1 MKNRK
6 GYLHLTALVLLALT
20 ATSGLKAQE
29 DTPELREQIGQVF
42 NSVRTRLTNAGR
54 FGIDSVRVTK
64 KTVTVYAGE
73 GSSYVPYRE
82 DNVAEIREGVKALLP
97 PEWQKRKLVLL
108 AEGKPLESYIP
119 IGMRSGKVREKTFR
133 TANGTPLT
141 TDRSLPVQPSKG
153 LQGRH
158 IAMWQSHGRY
168 YEQKL
173 DRWEW
178 QRARIFQTVEDL

>member
-97 PEWQKRKLVLL
+97 PAWQKRKIVLL
-108 AEGKPLESYIP
+108 AEG
-119 IGMRSGKVREKTFR
+119 
-133 TANGTPLT
+133 
-141 TDRSLPVQPSKG
+141 
-153 LQGRH
+153 
-158 IAMWQSHGRY
+158 
-168 YEQKL
+168 
-173 DRWEW
+173 
-178 QRARIFQTVEDL
+178 